1 MKIIP
6 NLFTLLNLFFGCIA
20 MICILQNG
28 ITIIYS
34 PEGTQY
40 ADIPERIWLAPLFI
54 GLAAVVDFLDGFI
67 ARLLKQTSPLGRE
80 LDSLADVVSFGVAP
94 GLIIYQFLRMSFM
107 GQENGADVSM
117 IWLLPAL
124 ILPCAAAYRLA
135 VFNLDSTQS
144 NSFKGV
150 PVPAV
155 GLMVASFPL
164 IYWTRNSNWILNLL
178 LNKWLLYAIV
188 IFLSFVMISRLPML
202 SMKFSGKKDP
212 QLLPTADIN
221 PVWIDFRFYFTMAG
235 SAAHLP
241 FLHCHIFT
249 IQKQDR
255 MNFSVQIKV
264 MPLKELLDPQGKAVM
279 GGLQNL
285 GIKTMQDVRIGK
297 NDPAADGSRFS

>member
-20 MICILQNG
+20 VICILQNG

-40 ADIPERIWLAPLFI
+40 ADFPERIWLAPLFI
-54 GLAAVVDFLDGFI
+54 GLAAIVDFLDGFI
-67 ARLLKQTSPLGRE
+67 ARLLKQASPLGRE

-94 GLIIYQFLRMSFM
+94 GLIIYQFLRLSFM
-107 GQENGADVSM
+107 GQDDGADVSM

-124 ILPCAAAYRLA
+124 VLPCAAAYRLA
-135 VFNLDSTQS
+135 VFNLDATQS
-144 NSFKGV
+144 HSFKGV

-178 LNKWLLYAIV
+178 LNKWILYAIV

-212 QLLPTADIN
+212 QLLPRLILILIGLISVFILQWLAVPLI
-221 PVWIDFRFYFTMAG
+221 FLFYIII
-235 SAAHLP
+235 S
-241 FLHCHIFT
+241 
-249 IQKQDR
+249 
-255 MNFSVQIKV
+255 
-264 MPLKELLDPQGKAVM
+264 LLFK
-279 GGLQNL
+279 N
-285 GIKTMQDVRIGK
+285 RI
-297 NDPAADGSRFS
+297 A